1 MISSQELLSHAIQ
14 LSVEARADIVH
25 QLLLS
30 LEPEEFGD
38 DEIAAAWQQEIEA
51 RLQKIAS
58 GNFQAHDWR
67 QALQEI
73 RQELKKEPTP

>member
-1 MISSQELLSHAIQ
+1 MIPTQEFLSHAMQ
-14 LSVEARADIVH
+14 LPMKERADIVH

-30 LEPEEFGD
+30 LEPEQFGD

-51 RLQKIAS
+51 RLQKIAG

-73 RQELKKEPTP
+73 RQEMKKDATP